1 MPVPVPDSPHRP
13 ASLRDYAYD
22 AIRTAIV
29 DGTLAPGEKLR
40 DAELESWLG
49 VSRTPIREAI
59 ARLETAGLVRTE
71 RARQTVVAP
80 LDERTALD
88 AQAIAASLHELAAR
102 EAVAQLTTADLDLM
116 TAANARFRA
125 ALAANDVAAAI
136 AADDDFHAVAVRA
149 SANELLPALLEQ
161 VTPTLRRLERARFSS
176 LAGRAS
182 VTDHQRIIRLCA
194 EGLAVEAGTAVREN
208 WLTLGRMLAGAHA
221 ADPAD

>member
-1 MPVPVPDSPHRP
+1 MPVPVRDASHRP
-13 ASLRDYAYD
+13 ASLRDYAYE
-22 AIRTAIV
+22 ALRTAIV

-59 ARLETAGLVRTE
+59 ARLEAAGLVRTE

-80 LDERTALD
+80 LDERLALS
-88 AQAIAASLHELAAR
+88 AQAIAAALHELAAR
-102 EAVAQLTTADLDLM
+102 EAVAQLTMGDIAVM
-116 TAANARFRA
+116 EAANERFRR
-125 ALAANDVAAAI
+125 ALAANDVAAAV
-136 AADDDFHAVAVRA
+136 AADDDFHAVTVRA

-182 VTDHQRIIRLCA
+182 VTDHERIIRLCA
-194 EGLAVEAGTAVREN
+194 AGQADAAGVAVREN
-208 WLTLGRMLAGAHA
+208 WLTLGRILAA
-221 ADPAD
+221 AAETDDD

>member
-1 MPVPVPDSPHRP
+1 MPVPVRDASHRP
-13 ASLRDYAYD
+13 ASLRDYAYE
-22 AIRTAIV
+22 ALRTAIV

-59 ARLETAGLVRTE
+59 ARLEAAGLVRTE

-80 LDERTALD
+80 LDERLALS
-88 AQAIAASLHELAAR
+88 AQAIAAALHELAAR
-102 EAVAQLTTADLDLM
+102 EAVAQLTMGDIAVM
-116 TAANARFRA
+116 EAANERFRR

-136 AADDDFHAVAVRA
+136 AADDDFHAVTVRA

-182 VTDHQRIIRLCA
+182 VTDHERIIRLCA
-194 EGLAVEAGTAVREN
+194 AGQADAAGVAVREN
-208 WLTLGRMLAGAHA
+208 WLTLGRILATA
-221 ADPAD
+221 AETDDD